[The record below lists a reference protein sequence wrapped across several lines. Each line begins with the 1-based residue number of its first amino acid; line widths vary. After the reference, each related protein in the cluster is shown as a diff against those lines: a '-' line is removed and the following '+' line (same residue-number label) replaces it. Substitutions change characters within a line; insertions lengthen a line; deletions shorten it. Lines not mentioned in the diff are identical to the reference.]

1 MCIRD
6 RGLVDDAETLVVG
19 PSAAFARYSDDLLTG
34 WGYDRV
40 VHRSVSGLLPAA
52 EGVCEETPHVARLKG
67 ESRMSGLPVT
77 SGNKEALP
85 GAMLSEAGHAI
96 RQPAHVAGPSRGP
109 VRTCVGCRHRDDR
122 SVLLRVVAAEV
133 DGVWSVVPD
142 PDHRRIGRG
151 ASLHP
156 TPACL
161 DLAERRRAFPRA
173 LRRSGP
179 LDTTP
184 VRDHIAAA
192 GGTPSG

>member
-1 MCIRD
+1 VTRSK
-6 RGLVDDAETLVVG
+6 G
-19 PSAAFARYSDDLLTG
+19 PQASA
-34 WGYDRV
+34 
-40 VHRSVSGLLPAA
+40 
-52 EGVCEETPHVARLKG
+52 
-67 ESRMSGLPVT
+67 T
-77 SGNKEALP
+77 SGKSGKAEASGNNEASP

-96 RQPAHVAGPSRGP
+96 RQPAHAAGPSRGP

-142 PDHRRIGRG
+142 PGHRRIGRG

-179 LDTTP
+179 LDTAP
-184 VRDHIAAA
+184 VREYVAAA
-192 GGTPSG
+192 GCIDGGS

>member
-1 MCIRD
+1 MVQVR
-6 RGLVDDAETLVVG
+6 DDA
-19 PSAAFARYSDDLLTG
+19 R
-34 WGYDRV
+34 R
-40 VHRSVSGLLPAA
+40 PAA
-52 EGVCEETPHVARLKG
+52 AAPARPAEGMPTDAPAAAPVTRSQRPEEPP

-96 RQPAHVAGPSRGP
+96 RQPAHAAGPVTGP

-142 PDHRRIGRG
+142 PRHRRIGRG

-179 LDTTP
+179 LDTAP
-184 VRDHIAAA
+184 VREYVAAA
-192 GGTPSG
+192 GCADGGS